1 MLLSGLESYSARVHR
16 EAVAA
21 AAGAGIPTG
30 TSTPPQPPHPETR
43 HPMATTPTIFFH
55 DHLFDDQFARTL
67 AAVYAGASDL
77 GEAFSAARSIGARA
91 TPDSWHT
98 GWLALARRVDA
109 AAAAADAAGHS
120 ATTSGAY
127 LRAAEYY
134 RQAFFFIRHDI
145 DDPRVLDAYADHVRT
160 FQAAAPHLRA
170 ARAEAVEIP
179 YDGTTLHGWFF
190 APDAATRP
198 RPTVISPDGYDSTAE
213 DGLAY
218 VIGALERGYNVVTFD
233 GPGQGRAL
241 YREHLFMRPD
251 FEAVLTPVVDW
262 LHTRPTV
269 DVERLVLFGRSFAG
283 YLAPRAAAFE
293 HRIAALVC
301 DPPDPNLG
309 SHLPDGIAERIAA
322 PTIDLEMRLSA
333 EKREFFG
340 ARMATHGL
348 TDVAE
353 YFATLRTF
361 DMTPVAGQ
369 ITCPTLLVECEGDP
383 LAAGGGA
390 DALAAALTAP
400 TTRISLSAES
410 GAGGHCGGL
419 GQRVWDAAVFDWL
432 DTVLPEVA

>member
-1 MLLSGLESYSARVHR
+1 
-16 EAVAA
+16 
-21 AAGAGIPTG
+21 
-30 TSTPPQPPHPETR
+30 
-43 HPMATTPTIFFH
+43 MAKTPTIFFH
-55 DHLFDDQFARTL
+55 DDVFDGQFARTL

-77 GEAFSAARSIGARA
+77 GEAFSAARAIGSRA

-98 GWLALARRVDA
+98 GWLALARSVDASASA
-109 AAAAADAAGHS
+109 AAAGGHHVS
-120 ATTSGAY
+120 ARGAN

-134 RQAFFFIRHDI
+134 RQAFFFLRHDL
-145 DDPRVLDAYADHVRT
+145 DDPRVQQEYADHVRT
-160 FQAAAPHLRA
+160 FAAAAPHFGA
-170 ARAEAVEIP
+170 AIGEAVEIP
-179 YDGTTLHGWFF
+179 YEGTTLHAWFF
-190 APDAATRP
+190 APDATSAV

-218 VIGALERGYNVVTFD
+218 VIGALERGYNVLTFD

-241 YREHLFMRPD
+241 IRDRLFMRPD

-262 LHTRPTV
+262 LLTRPTV
-269 DVERLVLFGRSFAG
+269 DASKLVLFGRSFAG

-309 SHLPDGIAERIAA
+309 SHLPDGVAGRIAA

-353 YFATLRTF
+353 YFATLRAF
-361 DMTPVAGQ
+361 DMTPVAGR

-383 LAAGGGA
+383 LSGTGGA
-390 DALAAALTAP
+390 DALAAALTAAP
-400 TTRISLSAES
+400 TTRVTLTADS

-419 GQRVWDAAVFDWL
+419 GQKVWDAAVYDWL
-432 DTVLPEVA
+432 DTVLEGVDSPYPSHPRR